1 MMDPRAIARKYVA
14 SGWFFLDILAGF
26 PVLVVIKLASP
37 APEDPT
43 GSDAEAHEGG
53 AQSLARLNQAT
64 KIFRIVRVMRVL
76 RIFRLMK
83 LNRSAPR
90 LPPRPLSSRQPRSL
104 QEL

>member
-14 SGWFFLDILAGF
+14 SGWLFLDILAGF

-37 APEDPT
+37 ASEEDPT

-90 LPPRPLSSRQPRSL
+90 LPPPVPSPRACSRRP
-104 QEL
+104 